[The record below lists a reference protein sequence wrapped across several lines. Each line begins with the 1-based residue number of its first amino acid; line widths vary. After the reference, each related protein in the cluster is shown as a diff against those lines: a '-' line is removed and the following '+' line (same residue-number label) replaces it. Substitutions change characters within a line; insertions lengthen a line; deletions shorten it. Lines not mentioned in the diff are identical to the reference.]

1 MVGVSAPLAG
11 LPVVVTRPQAE
22 ADRWVKA
29 LGDAGHTAWALPL
42 LAFGGGPAEST
53 ASSVASASAPPA
65 LRTSAPAFTT
75 STAAEFAW
83 AAHLKPYKALMFVS
97 AQAVQSFLA
106 PNFNKNGHLWH
117 DCIEFDATLI
127 NELSQQGLRC
137 WAPGPGTA
145 AALLKAG
152 VAPACIDQPA
162 PDAGQF
168 DSEALWSVVGQ
179 QLQAGD
185 QVLVV
190 RGDSHPELRAAAR
203 GLVQDNGQPPLAQPI
218 DAGSGR
224 DWLAQ
229 RCRERGAVVE
239 HCVAYQ
245 RVVPKWSAIQHQQA
259 QQAVAQ
265 GAVWLFSSSEAVAAL
280 AVLLPGCD
288 WSHSQ
293 ALATHP
299 RIAQAVQR
307 LGFATVQVCRPA
319 LADVLQ
325 ALDAS
330 CLSVLPQRHA
340 LQVLPAGDALSN
352 GASIPVR

>member
-42 LAFGGGPAEST
+42 LAFGGGPAAIST
-53 ASSVASASAPPA
+53 SSAPCAPSAPVASAVSTVA
-65 LRTSAPAFTT
+65 AFTQ
-75 STAAEFAW
+75 ARDPK
-83 AAHLKPYKALMFVS
+83 LYKALMFVS

-106 PNFNKNGHLWH
+106 QNFDKNWRLWH
-117 DCIEFDATLI
+117 DCIGFDATII
-127 NELSQQGLRC
+127 NSLSQQELRC

-145 AALLKAG
+145 AALVKAG
-152 VAPACIDQPA
+152 VVPTCIDQPA

-168 DSEALWSVVGQ
+168 DSEALWSVVSH

-185 QVLVV
+185 RVLVV
-190 RGDSHPELRAAAR
+190 RGDSHPDLRAAAQ
-203 GLVQDNGQPPLAQPI
+203 GLMQESGQPPSAAPT

-229 RCRERGAVVE
+229 RCRERGALVE

-245 RVVPKWSAIQHQQA
+245 RVLPTWSPAQHQLA

-280 AVLLPGCD
+280 AVLLPGGD

-307 LGFATVQVCRPA
+307 LGFATVHRCRPA

-325 ALDAS
+325 ALNAIR
-330 CLSVLPQRHA
+330 LNAKPQRHA
-340 LQVLPAGDALSN
+340 LQVLPVGDALPI
-352 GASIPVR
+352 ASPITAR